1 MGNLSKI
8 YDLLKTLAF
17 WKIVEAETNSHNKT
31 KCLYFMLILEHCP
44 NFIIAPVSFFFF
56 LQNFLFEIVRIWGVR
71 LISLNETESNK

>member
-17 WKIVEAETNSHNKT
+17 WKIVETETNSHNKT

-56 LQNFLFEIVRIWGVR
+56 CKIFFLKLLEYEG
-71 LISLNETESNK
+71 LD